1 MSFGDISC
9 AEVDNYIALCSFR
22 QSGVVLHA
30 LPEKFTMTLDA
41 RRVDAAI
48 TRFDILRYDRGG
60 ASQPAVHIVAGIL
73 HTVCGDNATRIC
85 TRKHTLQLLRDQ
97 LESYAAPE
105 PQVSVVRLIVGDD
118 NLSTLGGASAH
129 VSRC

>member
-1 MSFGDISC
+1 M
-9 AEVDNYIALCSFR
+9 R
-22 QSGVVLHA
+22 
-30 LPEKFTMTLDA
+30 LDA

-73 HTVCGDNATRIC
+73 HTVCGDHAPRTC
-85 TRKHTLQLLRDQ
+85 TRKRIQQLFRDQ

-105 PQVSVVRLIVGDD
+105 PQVPVVRLIVGDD

-129 VSRC
+129 ISRF

>member
-1 MSFGDISC
+1 MRLG
-9 AEVDNYIALCSFR
+9 
-22 QSGVVLHA
+22 
-30 LPEKFTMTLDA
+30 A

-60 ASQPAVHIVAGIL
+60 ASQPAVHIVAGNL
-73 HTVCGDNATRIC
+73 HTVCGAHAPGIWTRM
-85 TRKHTLQLLRDQ
+85 HVLQLLRDQ
-97 LESYAAPE
+97 VESYAAPE